1 MSVQPITWILG
12 GLAFGGVTLAGVQ
25 TSEFAA
31 EPSAS
36 AMIATPST
44 NPASGLL
51 SDSAQPLHIDRSRD
65 GLFYVDGMLQG
76 VPVRFAIDT
85 GASVVVLNIADA
97 KRVGLSNNRNS
108 ARIRTASGYGK
119 MFWHHAQHL
128 TVAGKSVGQLDI
140 AVMEDGPETSLLGLN
155 ALSRLKSVTLK
166 QDRLIIE

>member
-31 EPSAS
+31 QPSAS
-36 AMIATPST
+36 AMTAMPST
-44 NPASGLL
+44 LPATGFQP
-51 SDSAQPLHIDRSRD
+51 DSAQSFHIDRSKD

-85 GASVVVLNIADA
+85 GASVVVLNMADA
-97 KRVGLSNNRNS
+97 RRAGLGDGQSS

-119 MFWHHAQHL
+119 MAWHRAQHL
-128 TVAGKSVGQLDI
+128 TVAGRPVGQLDI